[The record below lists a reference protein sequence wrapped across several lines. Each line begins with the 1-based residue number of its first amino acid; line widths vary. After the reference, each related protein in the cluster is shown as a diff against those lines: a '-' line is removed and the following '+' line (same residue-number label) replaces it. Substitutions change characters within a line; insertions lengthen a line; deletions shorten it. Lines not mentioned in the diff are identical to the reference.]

1 MLNINDMPYKLGS
14 HQEVLPSK
22 NSALMM
28 STFCGRT
35 ASSSP
40 NKLLL
45 PCIHVIFPLDSCEA
59 ICFLWLTFKKKKR
72 WKRKKLKFIL
82 ILLYQTIYC
91 IQHILPSNF
100 LPQRKESIILGAL
113 IVKCNKLTL
122 SGSAWQS
129 VFSQMEQQNLC
140 LRLFIAMLTHQARD
154 LVNTEKNG
162 HCIREPTTMICVI
175 ISW

>member
-1 MLNINDMPYKLGS
+1 MLFVAYI
-14 HQEVLPSK
+14 Q
-22 NSALMM
+22 
-28 STFCGRT
+28 
-35 ASSSP
+35 
-40 NKLLL
+40 
-45 PCIHVIFPLDSCEA
+45 
-59 ICFLWLTFKKKKR
+59 KKKKR

-175 ISW
+175 ISWWLLSHDCFSRKQSRSLDTIS